1 MLSARNYCE
10 PDPFEPRFST
20 LIRTPLAACWCN
32 ITFRENYS
40 EHLMSATTLEIRPE
54 LKMQLDHL
62 AEEIHRSE
70 SDLANEAVTLYLAQQ
85 HRIIGRIQ
93 EGLAQAQ
100 RGEFVTDEE
109 MEAFFARYTD
119 SQAY

>member
-1 MLSARNYCE
+1 M
-10 PDPFEPRFST
+10 ST
-20 LIRTPLAACWCN
+20 I
-32 ITFRENYS
+32 
-40 EHLMSATTLEIRPE
+40 TLEIRTE

-70 SDLANEAVTLYLAQQ
+70 SDLANEAVALYLAQQ
-85 HRIIGRIQ
+85 YRIIGRIQ

-100 RGEFVTDEE
+100 RGEFVTDGD

-119 SQAY
+119 PQA

>member
-1 MLSARNYCE
+1 
-10 PDPFEPRFST
+10 
-20 LIRTPLAACWCN
+20 
-32 ITFRENYS
+32 
-40 EHLMSATTLEIRPE
+40 MSASTLEIRPE

-70 SDLANEAVTLYLAQQ
+70 SELANEAVTLYLAHQ

-100 RGEFVTDEE
+100 RGEFVSDEE
-109 MEAFFARYTD
+109 MDDFFARYTD
-119 SQAY
+119 QQA

>member
-1 MLSARNYCE
+1 
-10 PDPFEPRFST
+10 
-20 LIRTPLAACWCN
+20 
-32 ITFRENYS
+32 
-40 EHLMSATTLEIRPE
+40 MSATTLEIRPD

-62 AEEIHRSE
+62 AEEIHRSG

-100 RGEFVTDEE
+100 RGEFVTELDGS
-109 MEAFFARYTD
+109 A
-119 SQAY
+119 SQYLRHAGLFITPTRCTKVSRNTHHSVPSRTK

>member
-1 MLSARNYCE
+1 
-10 PDPFEPRFST
+10 
-20 LIRTPLAACWCN
+20 
-32 ITFRENYS
+32 
-40 EHLMSATTLEIRPE
+40 MSATTLEIRPE

-70 SDLANEAVTLYLAQQ
+70 SELANEAVALYLAQQ

-93 EGLAQAQ
+93 EGLVQAQ

-109 MEAFFARYTD
+109 MEAFFARHTD
-119 SQAY
+119 PQA

>member
-1 MLSARNYCE
+1 
-10 PDPFEPRFST
+10 
-20 LIRTPLAACWCN
+20 
-32 ITFRENYS
+32 
-40 EHLMSATTLEIRPE
+40 MSATTLEIRPD

-62 AEEIHRSE
+62 AEEIHRSK

-119 SQAY
+119 PRAY

>member
-1 MLSARNYCE
+1 M
-10 PDPFEPRFST
+10 ST
-20 LIRTPLAACWCN
+20 
-32 ITFRENYS
+32 
-40 EHLMSATTLEIRPE
+40 TTLEIRTD

-70 SDLANEAVTLYLAQQ
+70 SDLANEAVALYLAQQ

-119 SQAY
+119 PKAD